1 MRRRGVIAAL
11 AVGVAALGVATY
23 ALAGGSG
30 AGFNHLTATM
40 SGYQEVPAVS
50 SGASATFTADV
61 SKDGNSIDWQLSYG
75 GLEGAVQ
82 QSHIHFGQRSVNGGI
97 SVFLC
102 TNLGNGPAG
111 TQPCPQSGTIHGTI
125 TAADVSPPIAAT
137 ARGENAG
144 NRYGPV
150 RRARA
155 CDRRRQD
162 VREHPLD
169 HVAGRRDPSTVE
181 RGRPAQLSRG
191 APGFAPGARLTVAR
205 ACG

>member
-1 MRRRGVIAAL
+1 MNGADREAKGMRRRGVIAAL
-11 AVGVAALGVATY
+11 AVCVAALGVATY

-125 TAADVSPPIAAT
+125 TAADVSPPIPAT
-137 ARGENAG
+137 A
-144 NRYGPV
+144 
-150 RRARA
+150 
-155 CDRRRQD
+155 
-162 VREHPLD
+162 
-169 HVAGRRDPSTVE
+169 
-181 RGRPAQLSRG
+181 
-191 APGFAPGARLTVAR
+191 GARTQGIDTGQYEELVR
-205 ACG
+205 AIDAGKTKQTPPPPGGRGGETRTE

>member
-1 MRRRGVIAAL
+1 VKGLLVL
-11 AVGVAALGVATY
+11 ED
-23 ALAGGSG
+23 GSAWHG
-30 AGFNHLTATM
+30 EAIGRPGTSFGEIVFNTAM

-50 SGASATFTADV
+50 SVASATFTADV

-137 ARGENAG
+137 AGARTQGIDTGQYEELVRAIDAGKTYANIHSSLWPGGEI
-144 NRYGPV
+144 R
-150 RRARA
+150 
-155 CDRRRQD
+155 
-162 VREHPLD
+162 
-169 HVAGRRDPSTVE
+169 
-181 RGRPAQLSRG
+181 AQLNEG
-191 APGFAPGARLTVAR
+191 DPHN
-205 ACG
+205 